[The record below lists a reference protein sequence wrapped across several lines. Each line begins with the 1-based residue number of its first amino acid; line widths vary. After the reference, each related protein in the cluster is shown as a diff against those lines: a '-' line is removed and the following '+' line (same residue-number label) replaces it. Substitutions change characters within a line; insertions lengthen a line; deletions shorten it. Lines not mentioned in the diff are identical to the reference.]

1 MTVKKETTTTT
12 NAPRKIVSIIRVS
25 SDQQAQ
31 DEKTGLR
38 RQQEDIAVHCQT
50 MNREVFKEF
59 SLEGIGGSNVQNSKV
74 FREMV
79 ETLNQPDV
87 VGICFATLDRFFRPE
102 NITTLS
108 DVFKPLPKDKKLF
121 CELGE
126 ISLTDPNDMI
136 KSTLSGSMAGHEKA
150 NLII

>member
-1 MTVKKETTTTT
+1 MRGCILQCVISSSVAVRWIVWVSNEGARAGAIWYALGMTAKKETTS

-50 MNREVFKEF
+50 MHLTVYKEF
-59 SLEGIGGSNVQNSKV
+59 SLEGIGGSNVQNSKA

-79 ETLNQPDV
+79 EALSRPDV
-87 VGICFATLDRFFRPE
+87 VGICFSTLDRFFRPE
-102 NITTLS
+102 NISTLS
-108 DVFKPLPKDKKLF
+108 D
-121 CELGE
+121 
-126 ISLTDPNDMI
+126 
-136 KSTLSGSMAGHEKA
+136 
-150 NLII
+150 

>member
-1 MTVKKETTTTT
+1 MKLNTETTN

-25 SDQQAQ
+25 SDAQAQ

-50 MNREVFKEF
+50 MNLEVVKEF
-59 SLEGIGGSNVQNSKV
+59 SLPGIGGSNVQNSKAY
-74 FREMV
+74 RDMV
-79 ETLNQPDV
+79 ETLTASDV
-87 VGICFATLDRFFRPE
+87 VGICFSTLDRFFRPE

-108 DVFKPLPKDKKLF
+108 DVFKPLPKDKKVF

-136 KSTLSGSMAGHEKA
+136 K
-150 NLII
+150 